1 MCVLYLFTFVKIL
14 LFVEIFTALASK
26 QTCHKMLRYHGFIGF
41 KTFTI
46 LKRFLV
52 WAYGCIGKAALK
64 YKILGGNC
72 IKSSV
77 HVKGEVPT

>member
-1 MCVLYLFTFVKIL
+1 M
-14 LFVEIFTALASK
+14 EIFTALASK
-26 QTCHKMLRYHGFIGF
+26 QTCHKMLGYYGFIGF

-52 WAYGCIGKAALK
+52 WDYGCIGKAALK
-64 YKILGGNC
+64 CKILGGNC

-77 HVKGEVPT
+77 HVKGEVPTLDL

>member
-26 QTCHKMLRYHGFIGF
+26 QTCHKMWGYYGFIGF

-46 LKRFLV
+46 SKRFLV
-52 WAYGCIGKAALK
+52 WAYGCI
-64 YKILGGNC
+64 
-72 IKSSV
+72 
-77 HVKGEVPT
+77 

>member
-26 QTCHKMLRYHGFIGF
+26 QTCHKMLGYYGFIGF

-46 LKRFLV
+46 SKRFLV
-52 WAYGCIGKAALK
+52 WACGCI
-64 YKILGGNC
+64 
-72 IKSSV
+72 
-77 HVKGEVPT
+77 

>member
-1 MCVLYLFTFVKIL
+1 M
-14 LFVEIFTALASK
+14 EIFTALASK
-26 QTCHKMLRYHGFIGF
+26 QTCHKMLRYYGFIGF

-52 WAYGCIGKAALK
+52 WDYGCIGKAALK
-64 YKILGGNC
+64 CKILGGNC

-77 HVKGEVPT
+77 HVKGEVPM